1 MNETQDERPIDER
14 PIIRIAPDAPSE
26 GGGHNLT
33 IAFDVDLAR
42 EHREYLQYI
51 QQQRPEDQRPFLDE
65 IAFIAQQVME
75 GFMAASTIDSNG
87 WGLSLR
93 KGRVIVN
100 DVRAAALAER
110 YIPKDEPF

>member
-1 MNETQDERPIDER
+1 M
-14 PIIRIAPDAPSE
+14 APDPPSE

-42 EHREYLQYI
+42 EHVHYLQYI
-51 QQQRPEDQRPFLDE
+51 REQRPEDQRPFLDE

-87 WGLSLR
+87 WGLSVR

-100 DVRAAALAER
+100 DVRAVTLAER
-110 YIPKDEPF
+110 YAPKDEPF

>member
-1 MNETQDERPIDER
+1 MTETDER
-14 PIIRIAPDAPSE
+14 PIIRMLPDPPSE

-42 EHREYLQYI
+42 EHEEYLQYI
-51 QQQRPEDQRPFLDE
+51 PRQPPEDQHPFLDE
-65 IAFIAQQVME
+65 VSYIAQQIME
-75 GFMAASTIDSNG
+75 GFMDQSSIDARG
-87 WGLSLR
+87 FGLTLR

-100 DVRAAALAER
+100 DVRAVTLAER

>member
-1 MNETQDERPIDER
+1 MTETDER
-14 PIIRIAPDAPSE
+14 PIIRMLPDPPSE

-42 EHREYLQYI
+42 EHEEYLQYI
-51 QQQRPEDQRPFLDE
+51 HRQPPEDQHPFLDE
-65 IAFIAQQVME
+65 VSYIAQQIME
-75 GFMAASTIDSNG
+75 GFMDQSSIDARG
-87 WGLSLR
+87 FGLTLR

-100 DVRAAALAER
+100 DVRAVTLAER

>member
-1 MNETQDERPIDER
+1 M
-14 PIIRIAPDAPSE
+14 APDPPSE

-33 IAFDVDLAR
+33 IAFDVDLAI
-42 EHREYLQYI
+42 EHGHYLQYI
-51 QQQRPEDQRPFLDE
+51 REQRPEDQRPFLDE

-87 WGLSLR
+87 WGLSVR

-100 DVRAAALAER
+100 DVRAVTLAER
-110 YIPKDEPF
+110 YAPKDEPF